1 MNEMTLNA
9 YAKINLTLDILS
21 RKEDGYHTISSVMQS
36 ISLCD
41 KVSVKISDKLL
52 ISCDRADIPCDERNI
67 AHKVATAF
75 FEYTKIKSGAE
86 IHIEK
91 HIPSQAGLGGGS
103 ADGAAVLV
111 ALNKLYN
118 TNLSQGA
125 LSVIGASVGAD
136 IPFCLKGSTLLAEG
150 IGEMLSPLPQLPD
163 CYIVIAKPNFGIDT
177 KGAYKAFDELKIM
190 PDYATP
196 DFTKVLGGKI
206 SDIAPKVNNMFE
218 ECIKNSDIEAIKVKL
233 LSLGALGCAMSGSGS
248 AVFSIFDSLSRAE
261 QACDKMK
268 ELKLFSCLSVPV
280 KCGVEEV

>member
-1 MNEMTLNA
+1 MNEITLNA

-36 ISLCD
+36 ISLRD
-41 KVSVKISDKLL
+41 KVSVKRADKLS
-52 ISCDRADIPCDERNI
+52 ISCNRTDIPCDERNI

-125 LSVIGASVGAD
+125 LSVIGTSVGAD

-150 IGEMLSPLPQLPD
+150 IGEMLSPIPQLPD

-177 KGAYKAFDELKIM
+177 KGAYKAFDELKTK

-196 DFTKVLGGKI
+196 EFIKSLGGKI
-206 SDIAPKVNNMFE
+206 CSIAPKVNNMFE
-218 ECIKNSDIEAIKVKL
+218 ECIKNPDIEAIKVKL

-261 QACDKMK
+261 QACKKMK
-268 ELKLFSCLSVPV
+268 ELGLFSYVSVPV
-280 KCGVEEV
+280 TCGVEEV